1 MNSRWNEQPPN
12 PSKVRFRRVA
22 ASGRMDIPKD
32 DIDADHKLVEGKKYW
47 DQSQAEWFHVKPIA
61 QLGKEIM
68 RTRN

>member
-1 MNSRWNEQPPN
+1 MSSRWNEQPPN
-12 PSKVRFRRVA
+12 PSNVRFHRAA

-47 DQSQAEWFHVKPIA
+47 DQSQAEWSHVKPIA

>member
-1 MNSRWNEQPPN
+1 MSSRWNEQPPN

-47 DQSQAEWFHVKPIA
+47 D
-61 QLGKEIM
+61 
-68 RTRN
+68 